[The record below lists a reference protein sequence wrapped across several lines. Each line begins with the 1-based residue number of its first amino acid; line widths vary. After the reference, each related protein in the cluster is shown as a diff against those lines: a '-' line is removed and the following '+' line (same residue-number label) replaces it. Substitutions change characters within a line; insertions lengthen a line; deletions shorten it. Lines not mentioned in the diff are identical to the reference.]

1 MSRFSRVFITV
12 GTTEFDEFIEQ
23 IDNAQFV
30 DALKQ
35 IHCQS
40 LVLQIGRGK
49 YEPRHLGDE
58 CGARGIS
65 FDCFRFKPTLDE
77 EMKHADLIISHCGA
91 GSIIECITLQ
101 KPFIVVVNS
110 TLQGNHQ
117 TELADELA
125 ANSYCFSTYPEKLI
139 SVLHNDLLSS
149 VSKLR
154 QFPVGDPARIF
165 AEYVDSIFEW

>member
-49 YEPRHLGDE
+49 YEHCFVGFV
-58 CGARGIS
+58 CGPGVIRL
-65 FDCFRFKPTLDE
+65 DCFRFKTTLDE
-77 EMKHADLIISHCGA
+77 
-91 GSIIECITLQ
+91 
-101 KPFIVVVNS
+101 
-110 TLQGNHQ
+110 
-117 TELADELA
+117 
-125 ANSYCFSTYPEKLI
+125 
-139 SVLHNDLLSS
+139 
-149 VSKLR
+149 
-154 QFPVGDPARIF
+154 
-165 AEYVDSIFEW
+165 